1 MYMNMYIC
9 IHTHIYVARLS
20 TFAAHP
26 AHYDVLT
33 LTAVLASAAIER
45 RIWRRSG

>member
-1 MYMNMYIC
+1 MCIY
-9 IHTHIYVARLS
+9 IHTHIYVARKNA
-20 TFAAHP
+20 FAAHA